1 MSPHEISVL
10 ASLIDMVHRMSGWP
24 FGLMLFL
31 FLIGPWILALLIAY
45 LQKRRFEAV
54 VNMYEKNVSLVEKY
68 EKVASDLK
76 DVIILHTQTTTTL
89 IRDIRTN
96 QYCPAVRLEKKAM
109 GKQGEAL

>member
-1 MSPHEISVL
+1 
-10 ASLIDMVHRMSGWP
+10 MSGWP

-54 VNMYEKNVSLVEKY
+54 VDMYEKNVSLVEKY

-96 QYCPAVRLEKKAM
+96 QYCPAVRLEKRAM

>member
-1 MSPHEISVL
+1 MSPQEISAV
-10 ASLIDMVHRMSGWP
+10 ASLIEMVHRVSGWP
-24 FGLMLFL
+24 FGLMMFL
-31 FLIGPWILALLIAY
+31 FLIGPWMLAILIAY

-89 IRDIRTN
+89 IGDIRTN
-96 QYCPAVRLEKKAM
+96 QYCPAVRLEKKAL
-109 GKQGEAL
+109 GKQGEPL